1 MRVYRPYWP
10 YRPDALVGWAH
21 LRRPVALAARF
32 AQPASCQPASCQP
45 ASGQPVPTGHPV
57 PVDQINGTAPDPEAG
72 AGTALALGLI
82 GVIAVLG
89 IFLAS
94 LTAAAQQR
102 WQAQLAADFGAIAGA
117 SALRHG
123 LDYCEIARAT
133 VALSHATQT
142 ACELQEFGQ
151 VVVTVE
157 MPLSQLFGFRHIT
170 TTARAGPRY

>member
-10 YRPDALVGWAH
+10 YQADALVGWAYI
-21 LRRPVALAARF
+21 RRPAVRAARF
-32 AQPASCQPASCQP
+32 AQPASGQPIP
-45 ASGQPVPTGHPV
+45 SGHPVPTGHPV
-57 PVDQINGTAPDPEAG
+57 PVDLMNGAAPDPEAG

-82 GVIAVLG
+82 SVIAVLG

-123 LDYCEIARAT
+123 LDYCDIARAT
-133 VALSHATQT
+133 VALNQATQT